1 MAHLRV
7 AFDGEQAVAILARAG
22 REGAGPVVHAVEG
35 VAGAR
40 AASDALH
47 EPAPPAGRREEHVLP
62 LQEKA
67 CALVATVASRHIP
80 AVPNLV

>member
-62 LQEKA
+62 LQEKEFWWPPWPA
-67 CALVATVASRHIP
+67 ATSLQSLISG
-80 AVPNLV
+80 